1 MTNIYRKVTTT
12 RCASVSSPFAIRCRR
27 RPPVLAT
34 WRCSLSLKLKTRR
47 KKTSIKSIPLPP
59 GVPSRGQG
67 GQLVLPS
74 AASSLP
80 PGGGG
85 WGGLQGSLERRG
97 TLGKGRQIVAGKGAL
112 IKVGQ
117 ISLYLIS
124 SVTFSYTKKNSFTLA
139 FHNWSMFGGPYYK
152 LKCIENR
159 GYVNLSL
166 IGTPTHTA
174 GMLGVKGLN
183 SKPS

>member
-1 MTNIYRKVTTT
+1 MHQSHLRLL
-12 RCASVSSPFAIRCRR
+12 CDAGGDHLSWQHGGA
-27 RPPVLAT
+27 LE
-34 WRCSLSLKLKTRR
+34 LSLKLKTR

-67 GQLVLPS
+67 GQLVLPP

-80 PGGGG
+80 PRGGG

-112 IKVGQ
+112 TKVRQ

-124 SVTFSYTKKNSFTLA
+124 SVTFSYTKKENNFTLA
-139 FHNWSMFGGPYYK
+139 FHNWSTFDGPD
-152 LKCIENR
+152 
-159 GYVNLSL
+159 
-166 IGTPTHTA
+166 
-174 GMLGVKGLN
+174 
-183 SKPS
+183 